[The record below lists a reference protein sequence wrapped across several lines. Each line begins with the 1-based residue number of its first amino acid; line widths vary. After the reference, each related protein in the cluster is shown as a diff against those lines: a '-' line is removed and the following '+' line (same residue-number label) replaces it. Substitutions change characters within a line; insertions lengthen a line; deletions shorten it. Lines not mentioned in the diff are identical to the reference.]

1 MGLKATMRGRE
12 RGRLLN
18 SGGLLKGLWS
28 RLQSS
33 LFLLPVHHSGCT
45 HTGAISCPLLHCL
58 TLTPANR
65 MHGATPS
72 LKLLLIHACRH
83 ENIANTLHKRPLI
96 VLGGYLR
103 ASYVV
108 CFQCCVGNVFFCMF
122 RRRNSQAHE
131 GKACRAW
138 ARQIHTC
145 TVKWMYPKSQEQPST
160 QKCCFIVGS

>member
-1 MGLKATMRGRE
+1 MSCVMGLKATMRGRE

-45 HTGAISCPLLHCL
+45 HTGAISCPLRHCL

-83 ENIANTLHKRPLI
+83 ENIANTLQKRPLI

-108 CFQCCVGNVFFCMF
+108 CVSSVALVTCFFACLDVAILKHTRAKHVVLGQGKSTLAQFAEVNV
-122 RRRNSQAHE
+122 
-131 GKACRAW
+131 
-138 ARQIHTC
+138 
-145 TVKWMYPKSQEQPST
+145 P
-160 QKCCFIVGS
+160 